1 MAIGVLLIVSR
12 KPERCRRSYDV
23 TLSECSLKISRDW
36 DLT

>member
-1 MAIGVLLIVSR
+1 MAIGVLLVESR

-23 TLSECSLKISRDW
+23 TLSESILKISRDW